1 MLNAL
6 AQRDVAIV
14 AETAGTTRDVIEVQL
29 DLGGYPV
36 TLVDTAGLRDEL
48 AAGGVGIVEAE
59 GMRRAR
65 LRAASADLKLVVAD
79 LREWPGLNAGVE
91 ALIDDFLAAVDECT
105 QSMGNGDFDTDDDV
119 DLTDFAKFQICF
131 GQVGT
136 GDCAAGNMT
145 GFVTEAYKRGKINF
159 PIDYNQPERIAEL
172 LNLIG
177 HGEGIGKLLGSGI
190 KQVAAE
196 LGLEDLAVHV
206 KGLEPAGFDP
216 RVLKGMGLSYAT
228 AARGACHL
236 RGTFYKAEL
245 SGEIPK
251 DQIEGKEELQIL
263 DIAELLDSVL

>member
-1 MLNAL
+1 M
-6 AQRDVAIV
+6 
-14 AETAGTTRDVIEVQL
+14 
-29 DLGGYPV
+29 
-36 TLVDTAGLRDEL
+36 
-48 AAGGVGIVEAE
+48 
-59 GMRRAR
+59 
-65 LRAASADLKLVVAD
+65 S
-79 LREWPGLNAGVE
+79 
-91 ALIDDFLAAVDECT
+91 
-105 QSMGNGDFDTDDDV
+105 
-119 DLTDFAKFQICF
+119 
-131 GQVGT
+131 
-136 GDCAAGNMT
+136 AGNIA
-145 GFVTEAYKRGKINF
+145 GFVTEAYKRGKIDF

-251 DQIEGKEELQIL
+251 DQIEGKAHHHIDYEDRAAIFDTLILCRFFRDFIKWDELSELIAGTTGMRLSKQELQLMANRITERTRQYNLREGLDSSCDTLPPHLLEKPTEEGAVISGEELTTLMKEYNQIRR
-263 DIAELLDSVL
+263 DRYEQAKTAS